1 MGSGRCW
8 GLRSPSAWSGSSRA
22 SSWGL
27 SLSTLALEGSNAAV
41 SGGDEGSRLL
51 LALRYADLVV
61 LALAL
66 PLFLL
71 IGASMIGYAA
81 AAGAWILQRLIQ
93 FAAERGAKKQ
103 LAAGVRRNALAMLA
117 AATLARLWLV
127 TLAILLVGLL
137 GNREAGLAAALL
149 SLVLVTV
156 SLGSRGFIHLLTQE
170 EGR

>member
-8 GLRSPSAWSGSSRA
+8 GLQCPSAWSGSSRA

-27 SLSTLALEGSNAAV
+27 SLSTLALEGSSAAV

-51 LALRYADLVV
+51 LALRYADLGV

-71 IGASMIGYAA
+71 MGASMLGYAA

-103 LAAGVRRNALAMLA
+103 LAAGVRRNAL
-117 AATLARLWLV
+117 
-127 TLAILLVGLL
+127 
-137 GNREAGLAAALL
+137 
-149 SLVLVTV
+149 
-156 SLGSRGFIHLLTQE
+156 
-170 EGR
+170 